1 MFHTQYYCH
10 PFQTLLTSCIN
21 YYNSFLF
28 SPYINFNWSTFQLV
42 AWSPEI
48 LPLVT
53 IYLSFNT
60 YSGFQLNNCIDFK
73 ILLLVF
79 KVIHNLALQY
89 ASELLNVN
97 TPICT
102 FRSSLHLT
110 VPSPHFTIMI
120 TILLRTFYI
129 SMEIDSLWSC
139 FQWTLEE
146 VSLGFLVSFNCTV

>member
-21 YYNSFLF
+21 YYNSFQSIHTL
-28 SPYINFNWSTFQLV
+28 QLV
-42 AWSPEI
+42 HISVGSMI
-48 LPLVT
+48 TRNSSISHNISVLL
-53 IYLSFNT
+53 YLSFNT
-60 YSGFQLNNCIDFK
+60 YNGFQLNNCIDFK

-89 ASELLNVN
+89 ASELLNIN

-120 TILLRTFYI
+120 TILLRTF
-129 SMEIDSLWSC
+129 
-139 FQWTLEE
+139 
-146 VSLGFLVSFNCTV
+146 